1 MNNLCPKCVGAKE
14 IMEPNTKPK
23 TIGFSYNTCT
33 LCKGEGTVSP
43 ELEEDFLLSLNEDN
57 LEIE

>member
-1 MNNLCPKCVGAKE
+1 MNSICPKCVGAKQ
-14 IMEPNTKPK
+14 IMEANPKPQP
-23 TIGFSYNTCT
+23 GFTYNTCT
-33 LCKGEGTVSP
+33 LCKGEGIVNS